1 MGSSNSSRRR
11 RMSNSLD
18 LSNEPRAGHT
28 ERHRERRE
36 NADDEDE
43 LDLGNDS
50 DSERHDLP
58 SILAY
63 LIRR

>member
-18 LSNEPRAGHT
+18 LSSEPRAAHT
-28 ERHRERRE
+28 ERHESHENVDRE
-36 NADDEDE
+36 EDV
-43 LDLGNDS
+43 DIGNDS
-50 DSERHDLP
+50 DSEQHDLP